1 MTVGQCCRNKIFYFF
16 FVFFIFNARSF
27 AGEGGKQMEIR
38 ISGAEFEIKAELND
52 TATSKDLWASLPVRL
67 RFYPLQNREFYAPIA
82 LEIEGSDVRDG
93 YEIGDIGYWT
103 GGDTVVLYYG
113 EGWTGD
119 LIIMGR
125 MTSDFDFLRTISEP
139 FDAVIEKI
147 GE

>member
-1 MTVGQCCRNKIFYFF
+1 MMLGKYRRNKIFCFF
-16 FVFFIFNARSF
+16 FMFFILGADSF

-67 RFYPLQNREFYAPIA
+67 LFYPLQNREFYAPIA
-82 LEIEGSDVRDG
+82 LEKEGGDVRDG

>member
-1 MTVGQCCRNKIFYFF
+1 MMLGKYRRNKIFCFF
-16 FVFFIFNARSF
+16 FMFFILGADGF

-82 LEIEGSDVRDG
+82 LEKEGGDVRDG
-93 YEIGDIGYWT
+93 YEIGDIGY
-103 GGDTVVLYYG
+103 
-113 EGWTGD
+113 WTGD

-125 MTSDFDFLRTISEP
+125 MTSDFDFLRTIPEP

>member
-1 MTVGQCCRNKIFYFF
+1 MMLGKYRRNKIFCFF
-16 FVFFIFNARSF
+16 FMFFILGADGF
-27 AGEGGKQMEIR
+27 ADEGGKQMEIR

-67 RFYPLQNREFYAPIA
+67 RFYPLQNRVFYAPIA
-82 LEIEGSDVRDG
+82 LEKEVSDVRDG

>member
-1 MTVGQCCRNKIFYFF
+1 MMLGKYRRNKIFCFF
-16 FVFFIFNARSF
+16 FMFFILGSDGF
-27 AGEGGKQMEIR
+27 ADEGGKQMEIR

-82 LEIEGSDVRDG
+82 LEKEGSDVRDG

>member
-1 MTVGQCCRNKIFYFF
+1 MMLGKYRRNKIFCFF
-16 FVFFIFNARSF
+16 FMFFILGADGF
-27 AGEGGKQMEIR
+27 ADEGGKQMEIR

-82 LEIEGSDVRDG
+82 LEKEVSDVRDG